1 MPKAGSVVVVDFP
14 GIQGVK
20 RRPSVVVSSD
30 LYHRNRPDVVIGL
43 LTSQTG
49 GATGPT
55 DYRLQDWQTAGLQK
69 PSAFRAFFVTL
80 PRTAITATIGQLS
93 DRDRNEVASR
103 VKAAL
108 IA

>member
-1 MPKAGSVVVVDFP
+1 VVVDFP
-14 GIQGVK
+14 GVQGSK
-20 RRPSVVVSSD
+20 RRPSVIVSSEV
-30 LYHRNRPDVVIGL
+30 YHRNRPDVIIGL

-49 GATGPT
+49 SANGPT
-55 DYRLQDWQTAGLQK
+55 DFLLKDWQAAGLQK

-93 DRDRNEVASR
+93 HHDHQEVAAR
-103 VKAAL
+103 IEVAL